1 MEGSNFHVNRAHS
14 QMLKAKT
21 FLGIDFG
28 AGTLKIAEFEP
39 ADGGGLKLVRFGVR
53 ALGLPGSQDA
63 ARDGVLKRALSELLV
78 EGGFVSR
85 QANISAPGYQVF
97 SKFVKLPPVDASKI
111 SQIIQY
117 EAQQNVPFPLAE
129 SAWDH
134 QILGTAADGAR
145 EVLLVAIK
153 AEVVEKLFAVGES
166 VGLKMEVVDA
176 SMAALANAFR
186 YNYGDVAGC
195 SILIDIGAKTSNV
208 LLFEKNKFYVRTV
221 PVGANTI
228 TQEYSAESKV
238 PFAESEKF
246 KISQGFVSLG
256 GAYEEPDDAKVAAV
270 SKVARNVLTRLHMQ
284 VNQTVQFYRTQQGG
298 SAPQRVYLCGGGSV
312 MAYSAEFFQ
321 EKLNLPVEY
330 FSPFRNIQ
338 IDPSVNVEELEKSA
352 SFFGEVVGLGLR
364 NIADCPVELN
374 LLPKSSKARQDFN
387 SKKPFLVAA
396 AFVAAAGVWA
406 AGLFYTKVAAVH
418 REGLATISEKVEPLA
433 RVETSLKSEE
443 VKLSE
448 VHKQTDQLGAWLSER
463 AYWPDILTEVRSILK
478 ATEAETS
485 QKLGVPVGI
494 WVDTFYSTEPPK
506 PEVAAAEDDAPKP
519 MQMSRELMARY
530 GLLPKSAV
538 AGAEGGEA
546 GGAAEGAPAGGGAA
560 AGGAAKPKSAA
571 STNEVAVLN
580 LSIRAVNL
588 QKVKQEANGQI
599 AYDLEKIAK
608 ASPLFDASET
618 QLSGNLEQVDDTTA
632 TFTFP
637 LKLKLK
643 RPIKL

>member
-1 MEGSNFHVNRAHS
+1 
-14 QMLKAKT
+14 MLKAKT

-28 AGTLKIAEFEP
+28 AGTLKVAEFEP
-39 ADGGGLKLVRFGVR
+39 ADGGGLKLLRFGTR
-53 ALGLPGSQDA
+53 SLGLPGSQDA
-63 ARDGVLKRALSELLV
+63 ARDGVLKRALTELLA

-117 EAQQNVPFPLAE
+117 EAQQNVPFPLTE

-153 AEVVEKLFAVGES
+153 ADVVEKLFAVGES

-176 SMAALANAFR
+176 SMSALANAFR
-186 YNYGDVAGC
+186 YNYGDVEGC
-195 SILIDIGAKTSNV
+195 SVLIDIGAKTSNV
-208 LLFEKNKFYVRTV
+208 LLFEANKFYVRTV

-228 TQEYSAESKV
+228 SQEYSAESKT
-238 PFAESEKF
+238 PFAEAEKF
-246 KISQGFVSLG
+246 KIAQGFVSLG
-256 GAYEEPDDAKVAAV
+256 GAYEEPDDPKVAAV

-284 VNQTVQFYRTQQGG
+284 VNQTIQFYRTQQGG
-298 SAPQRVYLCGGGSV
+298 SAPQRVFLCGGGSV

-330 FSPFRNIQ
+330 FSPFRNVQ
-338 IDPSVNVEELEKSA
+338 IDPSVNVEELERSA
-352 SFFGEVVGLGLR
+352 SMLGEVVGLGLR

-374 LLPKSSKARQDFN
+374 LLPKSSRARQEFN
-387 SKKPFLVAA
+387 SKKPYLVAA

-406 AGLFYTKVAAVH
+406 AGLFYAKVATVR

-443 VKLSE
+443 AKLAE
-448 VHKQTDQLGAWLSER
+448 ARKQADQLGDWLHER
-463 AYWPDILTEVRSILK
+463 AYWPDILAEIRRVLRTTEIE
-478 ATEAETS
+478 AT
-485 QKLGVPVGI
+485 QKLGVPVGV
-494 WVDTFYSTEPPK
+494 WLDTFYSTEPPK
-506 PEVAAAEDDAPKP
+506 QEVAAAEEEAPKVP
-519 MQMSRELMARY
+519 MMSKELMMRY
-530 GLLPKSAV
+530 GLIPRTAMPS
-538 AGAEGGEA
+538 AEGGEGGGGAVGGAA
-546 GGAAEGAPAGGGAA
+546 GGATAGGGAKAKA
-560 AGGAAKPKSAA
+560 AN
-571 STNEVAVLN
+571 TNEVSVLTLN
-580 LSIRAVNL
+580 VKAVNL
-588 QKVKQEANGQI
+588 QRVKQEANGQI
-599 AYDLEKIAK
+599 AYDLEKLAK

-618 QLSGNLEQVDDTTA
+618 QLSGQLEQVEDSTP
-632 TFTFP
+632 TFSFP
-637 LKLKLK
+637 LKVKLK

>member
-1 MEGSNFHVNRAHS
+1 
-14 QMLKAKT
+14 MLKAKT

-28 AGTLKIAEFEP
+28 AGTLKVAEFEP
-39 ADGGGLKLVRFGVR
+39 ADGGGLKLLRFGTR
-53 ALGLPGSQDA
+53 SLGLPGSQEA
-63 ARDGVLKRALSELLV
+63 ARDGVLKRALTELLA

-117 EAQQNVPFPLAE
+117 EAQQNVPFPLTE

-153 AEVVEKLFAVGES
+153 ADVVEKLFAVGES

-176 SMAALANAFR
+176 SMSALANAFR
-186 YNYGDVAGC
+186 YNYGDVEGC
-195 SILIDIGAKTSNV
+195 SVLIDIGAKTSNV
-208 LLFEKNKFYVRTV
+208 LLFEANKFYVRTV

-228 TQEYSAESKV
+228 SQEYSAESKT
-238 PFAESEKF
+238 PFAEAEKF
-246 KISQGFVSLG
+246 KIAQGFVSLG
-256 GAYEEPDDAKVAAV
+256 GAYEEPDDPKVAAV

-284 VNQTVQFYRTQQGG
+284 VNQTIQFYRTQQGG
-298 SAPQRVYLCGGGSV
+298 SAPQRVFLCGGGSV

-330 FSPFRNIQ
+330 FSPFRNVQ
-338 IDPSVNVEELEKSA
+338 IDPSVNVEELERSA
-352 SFFGEVVGLGLR
+352 SMLGEVVGLGLR

-374 LLPKSSKARQDFN
+374 LLPKSSRARQEFN
-387 SKKPFLVAA
+387 SKKPYLVAA

-406 AGLFYTKVAAVH
+406 AGLFYAKVATVR

-443 VKLSE
+443 AKLAE
-448 VHKQTDQLGAWLSER
+448 ARKQADQLGDWLHER
-463 AYWPDILTEVRSILK
+463 AYWPDILAEIRRVLRTTEIE
-478 ATEAETS
+478 AT
-485 QKLGVPVGI
+485 QKLGVPVGV
-494 WVDTFYSTEPPK
+494 WLDTFYSTEPPK
-506 PEVAAAEDDAPKP
+506 QEVAAAEEEAPKVP
-519 MQMSRELMARY
+519 MMSKELMMRY
-530 GLLPKSAV
+530 GLIPRTAMPSAEGGEGGG
-538 AGAEGGEA
+538 GAEGGAA
-546 GGAAEGAPAGGGAA
+546 GGATAGGGAKAKA
-560 AGGAAKPKSAA
+560 AN
-571 STNEVAVLN
+571 TNEVSVLTLN
-580 LSIRAVNL
+580 VKAVNL
-588 QKVKQEANGQI
+588 QRVKQEANGQI
-599 AYDLEKIAK
+599 AYDLEKLAK

-618 QLSGNLEQVDDTTA
+618 QLSGQLEQVEDSTP
-632 TFTFP
+632 TFSFP
-637 LKLKLK
+637 LKVKLK

>member
-1 MEGSNFHVNRAHS
+1 
-14 QMLKAKT
+14 MLKAKT

-117 EAQQNVPFPLAE
+117 EAQQNVPFPLTE

-186 YNYGDVAGC
+186 YNYGDVEGC

-221 PVGANTI
+221 PVGANSI

-448 VHKQTDQLGAWLSER
+448 VHKKTDQLGAWLSER

-519 MQMSRELMARY
+519 MQMSRELMVRY

>member
-1 MEGSNFHVNRAHS
+1 
-14 QMLKAKT
+14 MLKAKT

-39 ADGGGLKLVRFGVR
+39 ADGGGLKLLRFGVR
-53 ALGLPGSQDA
+53 PLGLPGSQDA
-63 ARDGVLKRALSELLV
+63 ARDGVLKRALSELLA

-117 EAQQNVPFPLAE
+117 EAQQNVPFPLTE

-186 YNYGDVAGC
+186 YNYGDIEGC
-195 SILIDIGAKTSNV
+195 SLLIDIGAKTSNV

-228 TQEYSAESKV
+228 TQEYSAESKS
-238 PFAESEKF
+238 PFAEAEKF

-284 VNQTVQFYRTQQGG
+284 VNQTVQFYRTQQAG

-364 NIADCPVELN
+364 NIADCPIELN

-406 AGLFYTKVAAVH
+406 AGLFYSKVASVH

-443 VKLSE
+443 VKLAD

-463 AYWPDILTEVRSILK
+463 AYWPDILTEVRAILK
-478 ATEAETS
+478 ATEVETS

-546 GGAAEGAPAGGGAA
+546 GASAEGATPG
-560 AGGAAKPKSAA
+560 GGAAKPKSAA

-608 ASPLFDASET
+608 SSPLFDASET

>member
-1 MEGSNFHVNRAHS
+1 
-14 QMLKAKT
+14 MLKAKT

-28 AGTLKIAEFEP
+28 AGTLKVAEFEP
-39 ADGGGLKLVRFGVR
+39 ADDGGLRLLRFGSR
-53 ALGLPGSQDA
+53 SLGLPGFQDA
-63 ARDGVLKRALSELLV
+63 ARDGVLKRALTELLA

-117 EAQQNVPFPLAE
+117 EAQQNVPFPLTE

-153 AEVVEKLFAVGES
+153 SEVVEKLFAVGES

-176 SMAALANAFR
+176 SMSALANAFR
-186 YNYGDVAGC
+186 YNYGDVEGC
-195 SILIDIGAKTSNV
+195 SLLIDIGAKTSNV
-208 LLFEKNKFYVRTV
+208 LLFEANKFYVRTV

-228 TQEYSAESKV
+228 TQEFSAESKT
-238 PFAESEKF
+238 PFAEAEKF
-246 KISQGFVSLG
+246 KITQGFVSLG
-256 GAYEEPDDAKVAAV
+256 GAYEEPDDPKVAAV

-284 VNQTVQFYRTQQGG
+284 VNQTIQFYRTQQGG
-298 SAPQRVYLCGGGSV
+298 SVPQRVYLCGGGSV

-330 FSPFRNIQ
+330 FSPFRNVQ
-338 IDPSVNVEELEKSA
+338 IDPSVNVEELERSA
-352 SFFGEVVGLGLR
+352 SLLGEVVGLSLR

-374 LLPKSSKARQDFN
+374 LLPKSSRSRQEFN

-406 AGLFYTKVAAVH
+406 AGLFYGKVATVR

-433 RVETSLKSEE
+433 RVETSLKAEE
-443 VKLSE
+443 AKLAE
-448 VHKQTDQLGAWLSER
+448 ARKQVDQLGDWLHER
-463 AYWPDILTEVRSILK
+463 GYWPDILAEVRRVLRS
-478 ATEAETS
+478 TEIEST

-506 PEVAAAEDDAPKP
+506 QEVAAAEEEAPKVP
-519 MQMSRELMARY
+519 MMSKELMMRY
-530 GLLPKSAV
+530 GLIPRTAMPSAE
-538 AGAEGGEA
+538 GAEGGA
-546 GGAAEGAPAGGGAA
+546 AAEGGATAGGGAK
-560 AGGAAKPKSAA
+560 AKPAN
-571 STNEVAVLN
+571 TNEVSVLTLN
-580 LSIRAVNL
+580 IKAVNL
-588 QKVKQEANGQI
+588 QRVKQEANGQV
-599 AYDLEKIAK
+599 AYDLEKLAK

-618 QLSGNLEQVDDTTA
+618 QLSGQLEQVEDSTP
-632 TFTFP
+632 TFSFP
-637 LKLKLK
+637 LKVKLK

>member
-1 MEGSNFHVNRAHS
+1 
-14 QMLKAKT
+14 MLKAKT

-39 ADGGGLKLVRFGVR
+39 ADGGGLKLLRFGVK

-63 ARDGVLKRALSELLV
+63 ARDGVLKRALTELLS

-85 QANISAPGYQVF
+85 QANITAPGYQVF

-117 EAQQNVPFPLAE
+117 EAQQNVPFPLTE

-153 AEVVEKLFAVGES
+153 SDVVEKLFAVGES

-176 SMAALANAFR
+176 SMSALANAFR
-186 YNYGDVAGC
+186 YNYGDIDGC
-195 SILIDIGAKTSNV
+195 SLLIDIGAKTSNV

-238 PFAESEKF
+238 PFAEAEKF
-246 KISQGFVSLG
+246 KIAQGFVSLG

-387 SKKPFLVAA
+387 VKKPFLVAA

-406 AGLFYTKVAAVH
+406 AGLFYSKVATVR

-433 RVETSLKSEE
+433 RVETSLKGEE
-443 VKLSE
+443 AKLAE
-448 VHKQTDQLGAWLSER
+448 VHKQTDQLGAWLHER
-463 AYWPDILTEVRSILK
+463 AYWPEILTEVRNILK
-478 ATEAETS
+478 ATEAESS

-506 PEVAAAEDDAPKP
+506 PEVAAAEEDAPKVIT
-519 MQMSRELMARY
+519 MSKELMARY
-530 GLLPKSAV
+530 GLLPKSA
-538 AGAEGGEA
+538 ATSSEGGE
-546 GGAAEGAPAGGGAA
+546 GGGSADAGAA
-560 AGGAAKPKSAA
+560 AGGGAKSKTPA

-599 AYDLEKIAK
+599 AYDLEKLAK
-608 ASPLFDASET
+608 SSPLFDASET
-618 QLSGNLEQVDDTTA
+618 QLSGNLEQVEDSTA

>member
-1 MEGSNFHVNRAHS
+1 
-14 QMLKAKT
+14 MLKAKT

-28 AGTLKIAEFEP
+28 AGTLKVAEFEP
-39 ADGGGLKLVRFGVR
+39 ADDGGLRLLRFGSR
-53 ALGLPGSQDA
+53 SLGLPGSQDA
-63 ARDGVLKRALSELLV
+63 ARDGVLKRALTELLA

-117 EAQQNVPFPLAE
+117 EAQQNVPFPLTE

-153 AEVVEKLFAVGES
+153 SEVVEKLFAVGES

-176 SMAALANAFR
+176 SMSALANAFR
-186 YNYGDVAGC
+186 YNYGDVEGC
-195 SILIDIGAKTSNV
+195 SLLIDIGAKTSNV
-208 LLFEKNKFYVRTV
+208 LLFEANKFYVRTV

-228 TQEYSAESKV
+228 TQEFSAESKT
-238 PFAESEKF
+238 PFAEAEKF
-246 KISQGFVSLG
+246 KIAQGFVSLG
-256 GAYEEPDDAKVAAV
+256 GAYEEPDDPKVAAV

-284 VNQTVQFYRTQQGG
+284 VNQTIQFYRTQQGG
-298 SAPQRVYLCGGGSV
+298 SVPQRVYLCGGGSV

-330 FSPFRNIQ
+330 FSPFRNVQ
-338 IDPSVNVEELEKSA
+338 IDPSVNVEELERSA
-352 SFFGEVVGLGLR
+352 SLLGEVVGLSLR

-374 LLPKSSKARQDFN
+374 LLPKSSRSRQEFN

-406 AGLFYTKVAAVH
+406 AGLFYGKVATVR

-433 RVETSLKSEE
+433 RVETSLKAEE
-443 VKLSE
+443 AKLAE
-448 VHKQTDQLGAWLSER
+448 ARKQVDQLGDWLHER
-463 AYWPDILTEVRSILK
+463 GYWPDIFAEVRRVLRS
-478 ATEAETS
+478 TEIEST

-506 PEVAAAEDDAPKP
+506 QEVAAAEEEAPKVP
-519 MQMSRELMARY
+519 MMSKELMMRY
-530 GLLPKSAV
+530 GLIPRTAMPSAE
-538 AGAEGGEA
+538 GAEGGA
-546 GGAAEGAPAGGGAA
+546 AAEGGATAGGGAK
-560 AGGAAKPKSAA
+560 AKPAN
-571 STNEVAVLN
+571 TNEVSVLTLN
-580 LSIRAVNL
+580 IKAVNL
-588 QKVKQEANGQI
+588 QRVKQEANGQV
-599 AYDLEKIAK
+599 AYDLEKLAK

-618 QLSGNLEQVDDTTA
+618 QLSGQLEQVEDSTP
-632 TFTFP
+632 TFSFP
-637 LKLKLK
+637 LKVKLK

>member
-1 MEGSNFHVNRAHS
+1 
-14 QMLKAKT
+14 
-21 FLGIDFG
+21 
-28 AGTLKIAEFEP
+28 
-39 ADGGGLKLVRFGVR
+39 
-53 ALGLPGSQDA
+53 
-63 ARDGVLKRALSELLV
+63 LSELLA

-117 EAQQNVPFPLAE
+117 EAQQNVPFPLTE

-186 YNYGDVAGC
+186 YNYGDIEGC
-195 SILIDIGAKTSNV
+195 SLLIDIGAKTSNV

-228 TQEYSAESKV
+228 TQEYSAESKS
-238 PFAESEKF
+238 PFAEAEKF

-284 VNQTVQFYRTQQGG
+284 VNQTVQFYRTQQAG

-364 NIADCPVELN
+364 NIADCPIELN

-406 AGLFYTKVAAVH
+406 AGLFYSKVASVH

-443 VKLSE
+443 VKLAD

-463 AYWPDILTEVRSILK
+463 AYWPDILTEVRAILK
-478 ATEAETS
+478 ATEVETS

-546 GGAAEGAPAGGGAA
+546 GASAEGATPG
-560 AGGAAKPKSAA
+560 GGAAKPKSAA

-608 ASPLFDASET
+608 SSPLFDASET
-618 QLSGNLEQVDDTTA
+618 QLSGNLEQVDDSTA

>member
-1 MEGSNFHVNRAHS
+1 
-14 QMLKAKT
+14 MLKAKT

-39 ADGGGLKLVRFGVR
+39 ADGGGLKLLRFGVR

-63 ARDGVLKRALSELLV
+63 AREGVLKRALGELLA

-117 EAQQNVPFPLAE
+117 EAQQNVPFPLTE

-186 YNYGDVAGC
+186 YNYGDIEGC
-195 SILIDIGAKTSNV
+195 SLLIDIGAKTSNV

-228 TQEYSAESKV
+228 TQEYSAESKS
-238 PFAESEKF
+238 PFAEAEKF

-284 VNQTVQFYRTQQGG
+284 VNQTVQFYRTQQAG

-364 NIADCPVELN
+364 NIADCPIELN

-406 AGLFYTKVAAVH
+406 AGLFYSKVASVH

-443 VKLSE
+443 VKLAD

-463 AYWPDILTEVRSILK
+463 AYWPDILTEVRAILK
-478 ATEAETS
+478 ATEVETS

-546 GGAAEGAPAGGGAA
+546 GASAEGATPGGGAS
-560 AGGAAKPKSAA
+560 KPKSAA

-608 ASPLFDASET
+608 SSPLFDASET

>member
-1 MEGSNFHVNRAHS
+1 
-14 QMLKAKT
+14 MLKAKT

-28 AGTLKIAEFEP
+28 AGTLKVAEFEP
-39 ADGGGLKLVRFGVR
+39 ADGGGLKLLRFGTR
-53 ALGLPGSQDA
+53 SLGLPGSQDA
-63 ARDGVLKRALSELLV
+63 ARDGVLKRALTELLA

-153 AEVVEKLFAVGES
+153 ADVVEKLFAVGES

-176 SMAALANAFR
+176 SMSALANAFR
-186 YNYGDVAGC
+186 YNYGDVEGC
-195 SILIDIGAKTSNV
+195 SVLIDIGAKTSNV
-208 LLFEKNKFYVRTV
+208 LLFEANKFYVRTV

-228 TQEYSAESKV
+228 SQEYSAESKT
-238 PFAESEKF
+238 PFAEAEKF
-246 KISQGFVSLG
+246 KIAQGFVSLG
-256 GAYEEPDDAKVAAV
+256 GAYEEPDDPKVAAV

-284 VNQTVQFYRTQQGG
+284 VNQTIQFYRTQQGG
-298 SAPQRVYLCGGGSV
+298 SAPQRVFLCGGGSV

-330 FSPFRNIQ
+330 FSPFRNLQ
-338 IDPSVNVEELEKSA
+338 IDPSVNVEELERSA
-352 SFFGEVVGLGLR
+352 SMLGEVVGLGLR

-374 LLPKSSKARQDFN
+374 LLPKSSRARQEFN
-387 SKKPFLVAA
+387 SKKPYLVAA

-406 AGLFYTKVAAVH
+406 AGLFYGKVATVR

-443 VKLSE
+443 AKLAE
-448 VHKQTDQLGAWLSER
+448 ARKQADQLGDWLHER
-463 AYWPDILTEVRSILK
+463 AYWPDILAEIRRVLRSTEIE
-478 ATEAETS
+478 AT
-485 QKLGVPVGI
+485 QKLGVPVGV
-494 WVDTFYSTEPPK
+494 WLDTFYSTEPPK
-506 PEVAAAEDDAPKP
+506 QEVAAAEEEAPKVP
-519 MQMSRELMARY
+519 MMSKELMMRY
-530 GLLPKSAV
+530 GLIPRTAMPS
-538 AGAEGGEA
+538 AEGGEG
-546 GGAAEGAPAGGGAA
+546 GGAAEGGAAAGATAGGGAK
-560 AGGAAKPKSAA
+560 AKPAN
-571 STNEVAVLN
+571 TNEVSVLTLN
-580 LSIRAVNL
+580 VKAVNL
-588 QKVKQEANGQI
+588 QRVKQEANGQI
-599 AYDLEKIAK
+599 AYDLEKLAK

-618 QLSGNLEQVDDTTA
+618 QLSGQLEQVEDSTP
-632 TFTFP
+632 TFSFP
-637 LKLKLK
+637 LKVKLK

>member
-1 MEGSNFHVNRAHS
+1 
-14 QMLKAKT
+14 MLKAKT

-28 AGTLKIAEFEP
+28 AGTLKVAEFEP
-39 ADGGGLKLVRFGVR
+39 ADGGGLKLLRFGTR
-53 ALGLPGSQDA
+53 SLGLPGSQDA
-63 ARDGVLKRALSELLV
+63 ARDGVLKRALTELLA

-153 AEVVEKLFAVGES
+153 ADVVEKLFAVGES

-176 SMAALANAFR
+176 SMSALANAFR
-186 YNYGDVAGC
+186 YNYGDVEGC
-195 SILIDIGAKTSNV
+195 SVLIDIGAKTSNV
-208 LLFEKNKFYVRTV
+208 LLFEANKFYVRTV

-228 TQEYSAESKV
+228 SQEYSAESKT
-238 PFAESEKF
+238 PFAEAEKF
-246 KISQGFVSLG
+246 KIAQGFVSLG
-256 GAYEEPDDAKVAAV
+256 GAYEEPDDPKVAAV

-284 VNQTVQFYRTQQGG
+284 VNQTIQFYRTQQGG
-298 SAPQRVYLCGGGSV
+298 SAPQRVFLCGGGSV

-330 FSPFRNIQ
+330 FSPFRNLQ
-338 IDPSVNVEELEKSA
+338 IDPSVNVEELERSA
-352 SFFGEVVGLGLR
+352 SMLGEVVGLGLR

-374 LLPKSSKARQDFN
+374 LLPKSSRARQEFN

-406 AGLFYTKVAAVH
+406 AGLFYGKVATVR

-443 VKLSE
+443 AKLAE
-448 VHKQTDQLGAWLSER
+448 ARKQADQLGDWLHER
-463 AYWPDILTEVRSILK
+463 AYWPDILAEIRRVLRTTEIE
-478 ATEAETS
+478 AT
-485 QKLGVPVGI
+485 QKLGIPVGV
-494 WVDTFYSTEPPK
+494 WLDTFYSTEPPK
-506 PEVAAAEDDAPKP
+506 QEVAAAEEEAPKVP
-519 MQMSRELMARY
+519 MMSKELMMRY
-530 GLLPKSAV
+530 GLIPRTAMPSAEGGEGGG
-538 AGAEGGEA
+538 GAEGG
-546 GGAAEGAPAGGGAA
+546 GTSGATAGGGA
-560 AGGAAKPKSAA
+560 KPKPAN
-571 STNEVAVLN
+571 TNEVSILTLN
-580 LSIRAVNL
+580 VKAVNL
-588 QKVKQEANGQI
+588 QRVKQEANGQI
-599 AYDLEKIAK
+599 AYDLEKLAK

-618 QLSGNLEQVDDTTA
+618 QLSGQLEQVEDSTP
-632 TFTFP
+632 TFSFP
-637 LKLKLK
+637 LKVKLK

>member
-1 MEGSNFHVNRAHS
+1 
-14 QMLKAKT
+14 MLKAKT

-39 ADGGGLKLVRFGVR
+39 ADGGGLKLLRFGVR
-53 ALGLPGSQDA
+53 PLGLPGSQDA
-63 ARDGVLKRALSELLV
+63 ARDGVLKRALSELLA

-117 EAQQNVPFPLAE
+117 EAQQNVPFPLTE

-186 YNYGDVAGC
+186 YNYGDIEGC
-195 SILIDIGAKTSNV
+195 SLLIDIGAKTSNV

-228 TQEYSAESKV
+228 TQEYSAESKS
-238 PFAESEKF
+238 PFAEAEKF

-406 AGLFYTKVAAVH
+406 AGMFYTKVAAVH

-530 GLLPKSAV
+530 GLLPKTAV
-538 AGAEGGEA
+538 AAGEGGEA
-546 GGAAEGAPAGGGAA
+546 GGAAEGGAA

-599 AYDLEKIAK
+599 AYDLEKMAK

>member
-1 MEGSNFHVNRAHS
+1 
-14 QMLKAKT
+14 MLKAKT

-117 EAQQNVPFPLAE
+117 EAQQNVPFPLTE

-186 YNYGDVAGC
+186 YNYGDVEGC

-506 PEVAAAEDDAPKP
+506 P
-519 MQMSRELMARY
+519 
-530 GLLPKSAV
+530 
-538 AGAEGGEA
+538 
-546 GGAAEGAPAGGGAA
+546 
-560 AGGAAKPKSAA
+560 
-571 STNEVAVLN
+571 
-580 LSIRAVNL
+580 
-588 QKVKQEANGQI
+588 
-599 AYDLEKIAK
+599 
-608 ASPLFDASET
+608 
-618 QLSGNLEQVDDTTA
+618 
-632 TFTFP
+632 
-637 LKLKLK
+637 
-643 RPIKL
+643 

>member
-1 MEGSNFHVNRAHS
+1 
-14 QMLKAKT
+14 MLKAKT

-28 AGTLKIAEFEP
+28 AGTLKVAEFEP
-39 ADGGGLKLVRFGVR
+39 ADGGGLRLLRFGSR
-53 ALGLPGSQDA
+53 SLGLPGSQDA
-63 ARDGVLKRALSELLV
+63 ARDGVLKRALTELLA

-117 EAQQNVPFPLAE
+117 EAQQNVPFPLTE

-153 AEVVEKLFAVGES
+153 SEVVEKLFAVGES

-176 SMAALANAFR
+176 SMSALANAFR
-186 YNYGDVAGC
+186 YNYGDVEGC
-195 SILIDIGAKTSNV
+195 SLLIDIGAKTSNV
-208 LLFEKNKFYVRTV
+208 LLFEANKFYVRTV

-228 TQEYSAESKV
+228 TQEFSAESKT
-238 PFAESEKF
+238 PFAEAEKF
-246 KISQGFVSLG
+246 KIAQGFVSLG
-256 GAYEEPDDAKVAAV
+256 GAYEEPDDPKVAAV

-284 VNQTVQFYRTQQGG
+284 VNQTIQFYRTQQGG
-298 SAPQRVYLCGGGSV
+298 SVPQRVYLCGGGSV
-312 MAYSAEFFQ
+312 MAYSAEFFL

-330 FSPFRNIQ
+330 FSPFRNVQ
-338 IDPSVNVEELEKSA
+338 IDPSVNVEELERSA
-352 SFFGEVVGLGLR
+352 SLLGEVVGLSLR

-374 LLPKSSKARQDFN
+374 LLPKSSRSRQEFN

-406 AGLFYTKVAAVH
+406 AGLFYGKVATVR

-433 RVETSLKSEE
+433 RVETSLKAEE
-443 VKLSE
+443 AKLAE
-448 VHKQTDQLGAWLSER
+448 ARKQVDQLGDWLHER
-463 AYWPDILTEVRSILK
+463 GYWPDILAEVRRVLRS
-478 ATEAETS
+478 TEIEST

-494 WVDTFYSTEPPK
+494 WLDTFYSTEPPK
-506 PEVAAAEDDAPKP
+506 QEVAAAEEEAPKVP
-519 MQMSRELMARY
+519 MMSKELMLRY
-530 GLLPKSAV
+530 GLIPRTAMPSAE
-538 AGAEGGEA
+538 GAEGGAAGE
-546 GGAAEGAPAGGGAA
+546 GGATAGGGAK
-560 AGGAAKPKSAA
+560 AKPAN
-571 STNEVAVLN
+571 TNEVSVLTLN
-580 LSIRAVNL
+580 VKAVNL
-588 QKVKQEANGQI
+588 QRVKEEANGQI
-599 AYDLEKIAK
+599 AYDLEKLAK

-618 QLSGNLEQVDDTTA
+618 QLSGQLEQVEDSTP
-632 TFTFP
+632 TFSFP
-637 LKLKLK
+637 LKVKLK

>member
-1 MEGSNFHVNRAHS
+1 
-14 QMLKAKT
+14 MLKAKT

-39 ADGGGLKLVRFGVR
+39 ADGGGLKLLRFGVR

-63 ARDGVLKRALSELLV
+63 ARDGVLKRALGELLT

-117 EAQQNVPFPLAE
+117 EAQQNVPFPLTE

-186 YNYGDVAGC
+186 YNYADVEGC
-195 SILIDIGAKTSNV
+195 SLLIDIGAKTSNV

-228 TQEYSAESKV
+228 TQEYSVESKA
-238 PFAESEKF
+238 PFAEAEKF

-338 IDPSVNVEELEKSA
+338 IDPSVNVEELEKTA
-352 SFFGEVVGLGLR
+352 SFFGEAVGLGLR

-406 AGLFYTKVAAVH
+406 AGFFYSKVAAVH

-443 VKLSE
+443 VKLSD

-463 AYWPDILTEVRSILK
+463 GYWPDILTEVRSILK
-478 ATEAETS
+478 ATEAEAS

-519 MQMSRELMARY
+519 MQMSRELMMRY

-538 AGAEGGEA
+538 APGEGGEA
-546 GGAAEGAPAGGGAA
+546 GVAAEGGAAGGGAA
-560 AGGAAKPKSAA
+560 GGGAAKPKSAV

-599 AYDLEKIAK
+599 AYDLEKMAK